1 MDLDTW
7 MQARKLTDQEVADAT
22 GLSRGY
28 FNRVRNGV
36 VHISL
41 GTALS
46 ILAYTDNQVDLERL
60 LPVRLRP
67 WRPVKPWKPH
77 AARDTSRTRPER
89 KASRSRAGA

>member
-46 ILAYTDNQVDLERL
+46 ILDYTNNEVDLERL

-67 WRPVKPWKPH
+67 WRPVRSWR
-77 AARDTSRTRPER
+77 ATLNTSQKRPAR
-89 KASRSRAGA
+89 KALKSLAGA

>member
-7 MQARKLTDQEVADAT
+7 MQARDLTDQEVADAT

-41 GTALS
+41 GTALA
-46 ILAYTDNQVDLERL
+46 ILDYTDNEVDIESL
-60 LPVRLRP
+60 LPVRLLP
-67 WRPVKPWKPH
+67 WRPVRSWR
-77 AARDTSRTRPER
+77 ATLGTSQKRPAR
-89 KASRSRAGA
+89 KASKSLAGA